1 MRSAKTIV
9 SILLASCAA
18 IAVAAPEEPPGE
30 PDRICRTL
38 FDEYVVGRGKIN
50 SSTRHAAEHIVAE
63 RGRTNGFWGNVFR
76 ESQVR
81 EDTAQI
87 ACVRVLGKML
97 ELDALARDAQRWTEE
112 TGKPLQGGVPSI
124 HLGPEVVK
132 DLVARGE
139 KADGLWVDHYVIAL
153 TRARVPEA
161 RELFRRLVTEDP
173 DLRGR
178 ESTRFHAAVGLVQL
192 GDPAGFEWL
201 IANAGDPTHTVSNA
215 WPRRVSSYSLDVCC
229 MAALRELVGQDAPR
243 TRLEWDSWW
252 RQADRSKLAPR
263 RVELVED

>member
-1 MRSAKTIV
+1 MRNAKTIV
-9 SILLASCAA
+9 SILFVNCAA
-18 IAVAAPEEPPGE
+18 LAVAAPEDRPGE
-30 PDRICRTL
+30 PDRICRML

-63 RGRTNGFWGNVFR
+63 RGRTNGFWREVFR
-76 ESQVR
+76 ESQAR

-97 ELDALARDAQRWTEE
+97 EVDALGRDAQRWEQ

-132 DLVARGE
+132 DLIARGE
-139 KADGLWVDHYVIAL
+139 KAGGARGDHYVTAL

-178 ESTRFHAAVGLVQL
+178 ESTRFHAAVGLAQL

-201 IANAGDPTHTVSNA
+201 IANADDSTHTVSGA
-215 WPRRVSSYSLDVCC
+215 WPRRVPSYNLDVCC
-229 MAALRELVGQDAPR
+229 MAALKELVGQDAPR
-243 TRLEWDSWW
+243 TPLEWDSWW
-252 RQADRSKLAPR
+252 RQADKSQLAPR
-263 RVELVED
+263 RVELVDD